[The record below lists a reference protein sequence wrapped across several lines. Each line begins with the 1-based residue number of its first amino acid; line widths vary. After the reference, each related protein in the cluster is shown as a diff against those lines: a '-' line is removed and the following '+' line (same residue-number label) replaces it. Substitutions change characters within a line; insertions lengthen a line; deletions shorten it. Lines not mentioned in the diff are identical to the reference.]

1 MNDRPLIVG
10 IDPGNTS
17 GIAAI
22 DFDGETV
29 LVESRIEFPSS
40 EIIKRLIEE
49 GRPVVVSCDKSR
61 MPSSVD
67 KIATSLGAE
76 KFVPEEDLSR
86 QRKRELSSEGENS
99 HEKDAYASA
108 VHAYKNLRKQVRK
121 INKRSEGKGL
131 ERYETA
137 KRHLSD

>member
-40 EIIKRLIEE
+40 EIIKKLIEE